1 MTTDRNNL
9 LNDIVEDVKI
19 CRRELHQNPATSY
32 EEIFASDLI
41 ARKLTEWGILFE
53 RGWAKTG
60 IVATI
65 EGNTNTS
72 GKKIAFRGD
81 MDALDITEDTNLPHA
96 SKIKGKMHACGH
108 DGHTSMLLGT
118 ARYLQQTRNFNGV
131 VHLFFQPA
139 EEGGGGAYKMIE
151 EGLFEKY
158 PVDSVYAVHN
168 WPYTPRGMVG
178 IKNGPI
184 MASSDQFYVTITGK
198 GGHAAMPNKC
208 IDPLLI
214 GSEIVLSLQS
224 IVSRNVDPIESA
236 VLSITNFNAGT
247 GATNVIP
254 HEAKITGTVRTFN
267 NDVRSLIE
275 KRIGEVINHICE
287 GHGATATYKYER
299 SYEPTLN
306 DDKTAANCAN
316 IAKELFGEEHVVTSF
331 PPSMGAEDF
340 GAMLMQRPG
349 CYAIFGQG
357 VPQNPDSPHNYG
369 LHHPKYDF
377 NDDIMPDV
385 IRYFATITE
394 KTLIA

>member
-41 ARKLTEWGILFE
+41 ARKLTEWGIPFE

-65 EGNTNTS
+65 EGHTNTS

-81 MDALDITEDTNLPHA
+81 MDALDITEDTNLPYA

-139 EEGGGGAYKMIE
+139 EEGGGGAYKMIQ
-151 EGLFEKY
+151 EGLFDKY

-168 WPYTPRGMVG
+168 WPYAPRGMVG
-178 IKNGPI
+178 VKGGAI
-184 MASSDQFYVTITGK
+184 MASSDEFYITITGK
-198 GGHAAMPNKC
+198 GGHAAMPNQC

-214 GSEIVLSLQS
+214 TAEIVLALQS
-224 IVSRNVDPIESA
+224 IISRNVDPAESA
-236 VLSITNFNAGT
+236 VLSITNFNSGT

-254 HEAKITGTVRTFN
+254 HEANITGTVRTFN
-267 NDVRSLIE
+267 NEVRSLIE
-275 KRIGEVINHICE
+275 KRIGEIVNHICE
-287 GHGATATYKYER
+287 GHGATATYKYHHN
-299 SYEPTLN
+299 YEPTLN
-306 DDKTAANCAN
+306 DMATSEICAK
-316 IAKELFGEEHVVTSF
+316 IAKDLFGEDRVLTSF
-331 PPSMGAEDF
+331 PASMGAEDF
-340 GAMLMQRPG
+340 GAMLMKKPG
-349 CYAIFGQG
+349 CYTIFGQG
-357 VPQNPDSPHNYG
+357 VPQDPDSPHNFG

-385 IRYFATITE
+385 IRYFTAITE
-394 KTLIA
+394 RTLVA